1 MNAITPPARRKRAAR
16 KADDTAHPGGSVTS
30 PELRDLIERLP
41 LWRRP
46 GYLVRRL
53 HQIHHALFLEECTG
67 FDITPV
73 QYGLLTTLSLNPDAD
88 QSTLAAEVGLDRT
101 NVADVLSRL
110 ARRGL
115 VARRRG
121 AQDQR
126 TMVARLTPEGT
137 RLTREMHAAMSRAQE
152 RFLSPLDE
160 AERQRFVETLMRMI
174 DANNHHGRAAL
185 GLPRPEDA

>member
-1 MNAITPPARRKRAAR
+1 MNVVTPPARRKRVPR
-16 KADDTAHPGGSVTS
+16 KAEAQADPADPVAN
-30 PELRDLIERLP
+30 PELRELIERLP

-53 HQIHHALFLEECTG
+53 NQIHYALFQEECAG

-88 QSTLAAEVGLDRT
+88 QITLAVEVGIDRT

-115 VARRRG
+115 VSRKRG
-121 AQDQR
+121 TRDQR
-126 TMVARLTPEGT
+126 TMVARLTPAGLK
-137 RLTREMHAAMSRAQE
+137 LTKEMHAAMSRAQE

-160 AERQRFVETLMRMI
+160 KERLGLVETLMRLV
-174 DANNHHGRAAL
+174 DANNHHGRAEL
-185 GLPRPEDA
+185 RLPKANEA

>member
-1 MNAITPPARRKRAAR
+1 MNVITAPARRKRASR
-16 KADDTAHPGGSVTS
+16 KAKAPADPVEAVSS
-30 PELRDLIERLP
+30 PELRELIERLP

-53 HQIHHALFLEECTG
+53 NQIHYALFQEECAG

-73 QYGLLTTLSLNPDAD
+73 QYGLLTTLSLHPDAD
-88 QSTLAAEVGLDRT
+88 QVTLAVEVGIDRT

-115 VARRRG
+115 VSRRRG
-121 AQDQR
+121 TRDQR
-126 TMVARLTPEGT
+126 TMVARLTPAGVK
-137 RLTREMHAAMSRAQE
+137 LTKEMHAAMSRAQE

-160 AERQRFVETLMRMI
+160 AERQRFVETLMRMV
-174 DANNHHGRAAL
+174 DANNHHGRATL
-185 GLPRPEDA
+185 GLPKANEV

>member
-1 MNAITPPARRKRAAR
+1 MNAITPPARRKRGAA
-16 KADDTAHPGGSVTS
+16 ANPTEAVSS

-53 HQIHHALFLEECTG
+53 HQIHHALFLEECVG

-73 QYGLLTTLSLNPDAD
+73 QYGLLTTLSLRPDAD
-88 QSTLAAEVGLDRT
+88 QSTLANEVGLDRT

-115 VARRRG
+115 VSRRRG
-121 AQDQR
+121 AVDQR
-126 TMVARLTPEGT
+126 TMVARLTPAGIK
-137 RLTREMHAAMSRAQE
+137 LTREMHAAMSRAQE

-185 GLPRPEDA
+185 GLPRTDEA

>member
-1 MNAITPPARRKRAAR
+1 MNVVTPPKRSRRKAETTVDP
-16 KADDTAHPGGSVTS
+16 ADAVTN
-30 PELRDLIERLP
+30 PELRELIERLP

-53 HQIHHALFLEECTG
+53 NQIHYALFQEECAG

-88 QSTLAAEVGLDRT
+88 QITLAVEVGIDRT

-115 VARRRG
+115 VSRKRG
-121 AQDQR
+121 TRDQR
-126 TMVARLTPEGT
+126 TMVARLTPAGLK
-137 RLTREMHAAMSRAQE
+137 LTKEMHAAMSRAQE

-160 AERQRFVETLMRMI
+160 KERLGLVETLMRLV
-174 DANNHHGRAAL
+174 DANNHHGRAEL
-185 GLPRPEDA
+185 RLPKANEA